1 MLTCVNTGHGVS
13 GGPEVIWSEAVP
25 ARRLHRRPG
34 PRRDEAPPCRLPFHR
49 PNPRHSIAD
58 LLTLVGAVR
67 RIAYD
72 VTLEAGD
79 AMRRI
84 RDAFAEY
91 DENRAGD
98 RGGE

>member
-1 MLTCVNTGHGVS
+1 MS

-84 RDAFAEY
+84 RDAMRRIRDAFAEY